1 MNILNCQSLFFS
13 WLINLTIHIHLCY
26 VQVLGKTLEQKQRE
40 QKNELKLMDQSL
52 RFNFFFVFLSNTVLH
67 LTVPIMQLHCVSL
80 QDFSCLNPCLWQATD
95 SILIYRPFFSVK
107 LQTEICQILLCKIII
122 MTMTYVIVISFFRS
136 AS

>member
-1 MNILNCQSLFFS
+1 MNILNFQSLFFS

-52 RFNFFFVFLSNTVLH
+52 RFNIFFVFQSNTVLH
-67 LTVPIMQLHCVSL
+67 YTVPIMQLHCVSL
-80 QDFSCLNPCLWQATD
+80 QDFPCLNPCLWQATD

-122 MTMTYVIVISFFRS
+122 MIMTYVIVISFFRS